1 MIARALKLV
10 ALVVGGFI
18 LILLIGVGVWIVA
31 DRIAYEKADITTAL
45 LRDGR
50 YDPAEHFTFERAC
63 TYPPEGDES
72 WRLFERGYRHLDLIY
87 LPDTFTHWTLV
98 LIDDSKKTYRIL
110 YAVDP
115 VVNPAA
121 PSATRKLHCEPKYL
135 AGASPPM
142 SNKRGH
148 IRRSDEQSSHRL
160 QQISG
165 GA

>member
-115 VVNPAA
+115 VVKSSGTVCNPKI
-121 PSATRKLHCEPKYL
+121 TLRTE
-135 AGASPPM
+135 
-142 SNKRGH
+142 
-148 IRRSDEQSSHRL
+148 
-160 QQISG
+160 ISG
-165 GA
+165 GRLTAYVEQARTH